1 VDYLA
6 VSLKPASQTATVDR
20 AVTMELARWNCGRF
34 GVLRQHVPVIVPI
47 GCGER
52 PQFSRTKPSIVSMPG

>member
-20 AVTMELARWNCGRF
+20 AVTMELARWNCGIGGTFRSSQTARS
-34 GVLRQHVPVIVPI
+34 GDRADRLR
-47 GCGER
+47 
-52 PQFSRTKPSIVSMPG
+52 